1 MKKFQDKT
9 ALVTG
14 ATSGLGKEI
23 CLDLAQNGAN
33 IVIHFNSNKKE
44 AELLEN
50 KINSFGVKSYLIQE
64 DFSQGDLDEVCGYFE
79 FHNDD
84 KCFCTASFS

>member
-14 ATSGLGKEI
+14 ATSSLGKEI

-33 IVIHFNSNKKE
+33 IIIHFNSNKKE

-50 KINSFGVKSYLIQE
+50 KINSFGVKS
-64 DFSQGDLDEVCGYFE
+64 S
-79 FHNDD
+79 
-84 KCFCTASFS
+84 

>member
-50 KINSFGVKSYLIQE
+50 KI
-64 DFSQGDLDEVCGYFE
+64 
-79 FHNDD
+79 
-84 KCFCTASFS
+84 